1 MRGNFVSL
9 YKTPKKGENS
19 ILKLKCDWISDELNV
34 LVIDGNTAWSGKFSA
49 EEIESFC
56 EMLGITRDEY
66 ITECQ
71 QAFSGG
77 KAVENFSF
85 TVENNRFVWRKELEA
100 DTRVKFG
107 SIKLSPVPLVQA
119 LEEFVDFAF
128 ETIECCRQ
136 EVLDAKNKMGYFEKE
151 RMTLVQKIEEYTQN
165 KKEIENILYSKFLC
179 VLNSKK
185 ERIASLEQELSD
197 LKSKTQHSAN
207 ESESDKCGTA
217 VITGPSS
224 KTTRITRK
232 TNKKP
237 YQRRVRESPPS
248 VAVDAEL
255 QVSSDIPVENND
267 TQTTNS
273 NTSKELK
280 NKQNVRQT
288 SQQRTKTNSLV
299 ENRTIS
305 CKREALV
312 PCTSRTLVEQVCESD
327 VSEHTGST
335 QHQPSKNS
343 IVQQKTL
350 VVRSA
355 SPVAST
361 GASVIPVEDHFTVK
375 NEIPDQFVPEQ
386 QGMSISLQTHADQK
400 SPLLVKKGIEDLISE
415 RTEYVAG
422 SLHSSETKDKTTQ
435 KISEVIC
442 AIDLVSQKTSAQANV
457 PLNNVKK
464 LTITK
469 NDKKVVTSPAKR
481 SKEFEIICPL
491 DKLKQPISPTS
502 SLIHKDTARTPKTNT
517 LKRPIQS
524 MNMQDNSHELS
535 REGTDVSQETDV
547 SSADGVNTNS
557 RINAADA
564 ISVTMSSANPTKRQT
579 ERESNH
585 YDSET
590 DVDEPEDVCKLSAKH
605 RSVNGI
611 LEDSNLSSLTESENL
626 EVRCDEVHQPERKKT
641 IENLLNDSQDSDSTS
656 EEIPE
661 APLPKR
667 TRRSERFNKCV
678 PISNKSINHFT
689 KLSHIQDKSQNV
701 VQNVHSVLYEQE
713 TQIVDTQKLLDG
725 LG

>member
-9 YKTPKKGENS
+9 YKTPKKGETP

-34 LVIDGNTAWSGKFSA
+34 LVIDGNEAWSGKFSA
-49 EEIESFC
+49 KEIESIC
-56 EMLGITRDEY
+56 EKLGITRDEY

-77 KAVENFSF
+77 EAVENFSF
-85 TVENNRFVWRKELEA
+85 AVENNSFVWRKELEA
-100 DTRVKFG
+100 DTRVNFG

-128 ETIECCRQ
+128 ETIACCRQ

-151 RMTLVQKIEEYTQN
+151 RMALVRKIEEYTQN
-165 KKEIENILYSKFLC
+165 KTEIENILYSKFLC

-185 ERIASLEQELSD
+185 ERISSLEQELSD

-217 VITGPSS
+217 VVTEPSF
-224 KTTRITRK
+224 KTTRETRK

-237 YQRRVRESPPS
+237 YQRGVHKSPPS

-280 NKQNVRQT
+280 NKQSVRQR
-288 SQQRTKTNSLV
+288 SRQRTKTNPLV

-305 CKREALV
+305 CKKEALV
-312 PCTSRTLVEQVCESD
+312 PCTSRTLVEQECESD

-355 SPVAST
+355 SPIAST
-361 GASVIPVEDHFTVK
+361 STSVIPVEDHFTVK

-386 QGMSISLQTHADQK
+386 KGMSISLQTHAYQK
-400 SPLLVKKGIEDLISE
+400 SPLLVKKSVEDLISE
-415 RTEYVAG
+415 GTEYVAG

-435 KISEVIC
+435 NISEVIC
-442 AIDLVSQKTSAQANV
+442 AIDLVSQKTSAQENV
-457 PLNNVKK
+457 PLHNVKK

-469 NDKKVVTSPAKR
+469 NDNKVVISPAKR
-481 SKEFEIICPL
+481 SKAFEIICPI
-491 DKLKQPISPTS
+491 DKLKQPKSPTS
-502 SLIHKDTARTPKTNT
+502 SLIHKDTACMPKTNT

-535 REGTDVSQETDV
+535 REGTDVSQKTDV
-547 SSADGVNTNS
+547 SRADGINTNS

-564 ISVTMSSANPTKRQT
+564 ISVTMSSANPTKSQT
-579 ERESNH
+579 ERGSNH
-585 YDSET
+585 YDSDT

-611 LEDSNLSSLTESENL
+611 LEDSNLSSYTESENL
-626 EVRCDEVHQPERKKT
+626 EVRCDEIHQPERKKT

-656 EEIPE
+656 EEIHV

-678 PISNKSINHFT
+678 PIRNESINHFT

-713 TQIVDTQKLLDG
+713 TQTVDTQKLLDG

>member
-1 MRGNFVSL
+1 
-9 YKTPKKGENS
+9 
-19 ILKLKCDWISDELNV
+19 
-34 LVIDGNTAWSGKFSA
+34 
-49 EEIESFC
+49 
-56 EMLGITRDEY
+56 
-66 ITECQ
+66 
-71 QAFSGG
+71 
-77 KAVENFSF
+77 
-85 TVENNRFVWRKELEA
+85 
-100 DTRVKFG
+100 
-107 SIKLSPVPLVQA
+107 
-119 LEEFVDFAF
+119 
-128 ETIECCRQ
+128 
-136 EVLDAKNKMGYFEKE
+136 MGYFEKE
-151 RMTLVQKIEEYTQN
+151 RMALVRKIEEYTQN
-165 KKEIENILYSKFLC
+165 KTEIENILYSKFLC

-185 ERIASLEQELSD
+185 ERISSLEQELSD

-217 VITGPSS
+217 VVTEPSF
-224 KTTRITRK
+224 KTTRETRK

-237 YQRRVRESPPS
+237 YQRGVHKSPPS

-280 NKQNVRQT
+280 NKQSVRQR
-288 SQQRTKTNSLV
+288 SRQRTKTNPLV

-305 CKREALV
+305 CKKEALV
-312 PCTSRTLVEQVCESD
+312 PCTSRTLVEQECESD

-355 SPVAST
+355 SPIAST
-361 GASVIPVEDHFTVK
+361 STSVIPVEDHFTVK

-386 QGMSISLQTHADQK
+386 KGMSISLQTHAYQK
-400 SPLLVKKGIEDLISE
+400 SPLLVKKSVEDLISE
-415 RTEYVAG
+415 GTEYVAG

-435 KISEVIC
+435 NISEVIC
-442 AIDLVSQKTSAQANV
+442 AIDLVSQKTSAQENV
-457 PLNNVKK
+457 PLHNVKK

-469 NDKKVVTSPAKR
+469 NDNKVVISPAKR
-481 SKEFEIICPL
+481 SKAFEIICPI
-491 DKLKQPISPTS
+491 DKLKQPKSPTS
-502 SLIHKDTARTPKTNT
+502 SLIHKDTACMPKTNT

-535 REGTDVSQETDV
+535 REGTDVSQKTDV
-547 SSADGVNTNS
+547 SRADGINTNS

-564 ISVTMSSANPTKRQT
+564 ISVTMSSANPTKSQT
-579 ERESNH
+579 ERGSNH
-585 YDSET
+585 YDSDT

-611 LEDSNLSSLTESENL
+611 LEDSNLSSYTESENL
-626 EVRCDEVHQPERKKT
+626 EVRCDEIHQPERKKT

-656 EEIPE
+656 EEIHV

-678 PISNKSINHFT
+678 PIRNESINHFT

-713 TQIVDTQKLLDG
+713 TQTVDTQKLLDG